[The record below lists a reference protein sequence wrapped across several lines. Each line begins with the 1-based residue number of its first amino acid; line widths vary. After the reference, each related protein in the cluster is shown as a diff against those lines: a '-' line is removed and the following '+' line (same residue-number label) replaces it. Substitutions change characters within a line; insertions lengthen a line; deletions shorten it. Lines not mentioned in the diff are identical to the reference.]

1 MLNTFCLLN
10 FYVLI
15 MLNQE
20 VLGLVYHS
28 IQGVSCLWENSIYG
42 IQGASCLWE
51 SSINSMFCSI
61 YKDPNLGWH
70 PGPCSGIQSMVMHW
84 LNKVENAKKKKIGFE
99 IRT

>member
-1 MLNTFCLLN
+1 MLIEFLCVD
-10 FYVLI
+10 YVKSRGAWFGIPL
-15 MLNQE
+15 
-20 VLGLVYHS
+20 S

-84 LNKVENAKKKKIGFE
+84 LNKVENAKKKKKIGFE